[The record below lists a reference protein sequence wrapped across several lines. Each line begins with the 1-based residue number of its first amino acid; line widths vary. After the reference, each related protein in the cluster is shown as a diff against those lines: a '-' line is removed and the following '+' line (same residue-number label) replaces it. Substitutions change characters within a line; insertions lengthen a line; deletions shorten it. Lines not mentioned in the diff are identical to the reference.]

1 LTFDFRGSKVIRVVN
16 GSCRENSSPGS
27 VPVNAGD
34 NAIAAEGDTPGAL
47 DGLKVLDFSRV
58 LAGPFATM
66 MLGDLGAEVIKLER
80 PDGGDETR
88 SWGPPFD
95 ERGQATY
102 FLSVNRNKRSLLLD
116 LKDDAGLTRARELAL
131 EADVLVENFRPGL
144 MAELGLAYE
153 DVQPRNPGL
162 VYCSITGFGPG
173 QGARLP
179 GYDLLVQ
186 ALGGLMSITGEP
198 DRDPQKVGVA
208 LVDILTGLFAT
219 SGILAALR
227 HRDRSGEGQK
237 VEVSL
242 LASLLAALVNQ
253 GSAYTAAGVVPHR
266 MGNAHPS
273 ISPYELY
280 DARDG
285 QLVIA
290 VGNDRQF
297 RALCEAVRRPEL
309 AEDTRFATN
318 TDRVANRGEL
328 REELDRALRE
338 RPAAHWS
345 EVLTAARVPAGP
357 VNDVGAAFRLAR
369 ELGLEPVVEVGD
381 GDGPGVPLTRN
392 PITLSRTPASYRS
405 APPALGQA
413 GAATW

>member
-1 LTFDFRGSKVIRVVN
+1 VYSTK
-16 GSCRENSSPGS
+16 SSAE
-27 VPVNAGD
+27 PVTVGD
-34 NAIAAEGDTPGAL
+34 AATPGAL
-47 DGLKVLDFSRV
+47 DGVKVLDFSRV

-66 MLGDLGAEVIKLER
+66 MLGDLGADVIKVER

-95 ERGQATY
+95 ARGQATY
-102 FLSVNRNKRSLLLD
+102 FLSVNRNKRSLVLD
-116 LKDDAGLTRARELAL
+116 RRDETDLASARELAL
-131 EADVLVENFRPGL
+131 GADVLVENFRPGL
-144 MAELGLAYE
+144 MAGLGLAYE
-153 DVQPRNPGL
+153 DLQPENPGL
-162 VYCSITGFGPG
+162 VYCSITGFGPD

-186 ALGGLMSITGEP
+186 ALGGLMSITGER

-227 HRDRSGEGQK
+227 HRDRSGQGQK

-253 GSAYTAAGVVPHR
+253 GSAYTAGGVVPHR

-297 RALCEAVRRPEL
+297 RALCETIGRPEL
-309 AEDTRFATN
+309 AEDARFATN
-318 TDRVANRGEL
+318 TDRVANRVEL
-328 REELDRALRE
+328 REELDRALLE
-338 RPAAHWS
+338 QPAAHWS
-345 EVLTAARVPAGP
+345 ERLTAARVPAGP
-357 VNDVGAAFRLAR
+357 VNDVGGAFRLAR
-369 ELGLEPVVEVGD
+369 ELGLDPVVEIRD
-381 GDGPGVPLTRN
+381 GDGPATPLTRN
-392 PITLSRTPASYRS
+392 PITLSETPASYRCP
-405 APPALGQA
+405 PPALGA
-413 GAATW
+413 HEPGAAAW